1 MKKVIKLNEKD
12 LYNIIEQIMNKD
24 EIPEEQEVKEQLGKT
39 PINYVVAQQKVD
51 KFGNQVLVEPGTG
64 NVLSV
69 FTEN

>member
-39 PINYVVAQQKVD
+39 PIKYVVAQQKVD

>member
-1 MKKVIKLNEKD
+1 MKKVIKLKEKD
-12 LYNIIEQIMNKD
+12 LFNIIEEVMKVS
-24 EIPEEQEVKEQLGKT
+24 EKPKEEEVKEQLEKK
-39 PINYVVAQQKVD
+39 PIKYVVAQQKVD

>member
-1 MKKVIKLNEKD
+1 MKKVIKLKEKD
-12 LYNIIEQIMNKD
+12 LFNIIEEVMKVS
-24 EIPEEQEVKEQLGKT
+24 EKPKEEEVKEQLGKT
-39 PINYVVAQQKVD
+39 PINYVVAHQKVD